1 MTAANWSTRLE
12 RMLSQQHALTAA
24 GAWVAGPSDL
34 MAVVGLGRAEVANC
48 KVARW
53 LFDPLA
59 RHRLGVHMLRALAER
74 LEVPIDDPATVRVEA
89 EVANV
94 VGDTRADI
102 VLFGTRPGRC
112 IVIEAKVDAAEQP
125 QQGGRLEE
133 HWPSADAYVFLTP
146 DGARLPLTRRA
157 GAHWRPLSWR
167 WVADTADA
175 ALTSIGESDDPRV
188 RDSRQAVAAWI
199 ASARSNLT

>member
-34 MAVVGLGRAEVANC
+34 MAV
-48 KVARW
+48 
-53 LFDPLA
+53 
-59 RHRLGVHMLRALAER
+59 
-74 LEVPIDDPATVRVEA
+74 VPIDDPATVRVEA